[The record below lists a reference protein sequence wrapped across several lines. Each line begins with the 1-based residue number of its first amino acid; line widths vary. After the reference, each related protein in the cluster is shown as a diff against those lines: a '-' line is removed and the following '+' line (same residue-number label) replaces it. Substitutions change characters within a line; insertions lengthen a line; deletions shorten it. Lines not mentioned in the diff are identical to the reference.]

1 MANPSERIGGPVIGE
16 QYCIPSTCQYKFF
29 QTRRGSKNW
38 SVVDAA
44 NGTVIF
50 TLVRFNTNSNGWIPK
65 YETQLVDAQGNIV
78 ARIQDKGSRWKVLG
92 GSADSNVLCSV
103 KNFGGLLHWKT
114 IIKVFLASNLSE
126 KQPDY
131 TVELKKI
138 YARDYTILHG
148 TQPMSEVE
156 VNRRWFGRPKYTVT
170 VNAGADC
177 AFVLLLVM
185 IMEKKRAQQARAGAA
200 SAGGCGSGGGVS
212 GGGGGGSCGGGGGVS
227 GGGGGGGCGG
237 GGGVSSG
244 GGGS

>member
-1 MANPSERIGGPVIGE
+1 MANPSERIGGPVIGA
-16 QYCIPSTCQYKFF
+16 QYCVPSTCQYKLF

-44 NGTVIF
+44 NGAVIF
-50 TLVRFNTNSNGWIPK
+50 TLVKHKTNSSRWIPK

-103 KNFGGLLHWKT
+103 KICGGLLDWKT
-114 IIKVFLASNLSE
+114 TMKVFLASNLSE
-126 KQPDY
+126 KQPNY
-131 TVELKKI
+131 MVELRTI
-138 YARDYTILHG
+138 CGSDCIILHG

-156 VNRRWFGRPKYTVT
+156 VNSTWFGRTKYTVT

-185 IMEKKRAQQARAGAA
+185 IMEKDQQRNRHAAALNAGAV
-200 SAGGCGSGGGVS
+200 AGF
-212 GGGGGGSCGGGGGVS
+212 
-227 GGGGGGGCGG
+227 
-237 GGGVSSG
+237 
-244 GGGS
+244 

>member
-1 MANPSERIGGPVIGE
+1 MATPSERIDGPVIGA
-16 QYCIPSTCQYKFF
+16 QYCVPSTCQYKLF
-29 QTRRGSKNW
+29 QTHRGSKNW

-44 NGTVIF
+44 KGTVIF
-50 TLVRFNTNSNGWIPK
+50 TLVEHKTNSSRWIPK

-78 ARIQDKGSRWKVLG
+78 ARIQDEGSRWKVLG

-103 KNFGGLLHWKT
+103 KTCVGLSQWKT
-114 IIKVFLASNLSE
+114 VIKVFLASNLSE

-138 YARDYTILHG
+138 YALDCIILHG

-156 VNRRWFGRPKYTVT
+156 VNHRRFGRPEYTVT

-185 IMEKKRAQQARAGAA
+185 IMEKKRERRAAASNANAAGAA
-200 SAGGCGSGGGVS
+200 ANAAAAAAS
-212 GGGGGGSCGGGGGVS
+212 
-227 GGGGGGGCGG
+227 GGGGGCGTSMVSG
-237 GGGVSSG
+237 SGGCGGGVVSG
-244 GGGS
+244 GVSC

>member
-1 MANPSERIGGPVIGE
+1 MANPSERIGGPVIGA
-16 QYCIPSTCQYKFF
+16 QYCVPSTCQYKLF

-50 TLVRFNTNSNGWIPK
+50 TLVRFNTNPNGWFSK

-78 ARIQDKGSRWKVLG
+78 ARFQDKGSRWKVLG

-103 KNFGGLLHWKT
+103 KFCGGLLYWKT
-114 IIKVFLASNLSE
+114 AIKVFLASNLSE
-126 KQPDY
+126 EQPDY
-131 TVELKKI
+131 TVELRKI
-138 YARDYTILHG
+138 WASDCIILHG

-156 VNRRWFGRPKYTVT
+156 LNPRWFGKPEYTVT

-185 IMEKKRAQQARAGAA
+185 IMEKKRDQRRKQHAAGVNAGGANAGAGV
-200 SAGGCGSGGGVS
+200 GGF
-212 GGGGGGSCGGGGGVS
+212 
-227 GGGGGGGCGG
+227 
-237 GGGVSSG
+237 
-244 GGGS
+244 

>member
-1 MANPSERIGGPVIGE
+1 MANPSERIGGPVIGA
-16 QYCIPSTCQYKFF
+16 QYCVPSTCQYKLF
-29 QTRRGSKNW
+29 QTRRGSENW

-50 TLVRFNTNSNGWIPK
+50 TLVKHKTNSSRWRPK

-103 KNFGGLLHWKT
+103 KICGGLLYWKT
-114 IIKVFLASNLSE
+114 AIKVFLASNLSE

-131 TVELKKI
+131 MVELRNI
-138 YARDYTILHG
+138 CSSDCIILHG

-156 VNRRWFGRPKYTVT
+156 VHGRWFGRPKYTVT

-177 AFVLLLVM
+177 AFVLLPVM
-185 IMEKKRAQQARAGAA
+185 IMEKRHQQANHNHNGGAPGAA
-200 SAGGCGSGGGVS
+200 F
-212 GGGGGGSCGGGGGVS
+212 
-227 GGGGGGGCGG
+227 
-237 GGGVSSG
+237 
-244 GGGS
+244 